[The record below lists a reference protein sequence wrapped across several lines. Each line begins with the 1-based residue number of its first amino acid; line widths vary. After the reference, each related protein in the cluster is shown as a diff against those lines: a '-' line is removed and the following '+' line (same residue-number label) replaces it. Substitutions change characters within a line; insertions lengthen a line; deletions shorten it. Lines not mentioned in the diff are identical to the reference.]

1 MKNTINILSA
11 IALLSVSCQKEP
23 VYSDYE
29 DSPIKSIENAS
40 IYTPVACSDGSIITV
55 TSEGDTTTYKF
66 VKIDKKAETTSTEF
80 TMSWNLETN
89 NRFNQNNGNSSNQEE
104 NKENNNNNNP
114 SPEETNSTKVDI
126 SSGKITKNVND
137 EFFIEYYSAN
147 SFGRTYFA
155 VIKFDKDCN
164 KIFQIDSI
172 VSMAGG
178 NMMDQKKTTNR
189 VPTNGTPLDNGGY
202 AMILQTPNQGMMQT
216 SSYNLTLRYINSNGE
231 WVSENE
237 LQFSE
242 TINILEVISVN
253 NNVFIYYENENSQ
266 YYLKIFDLNGNEIKS
281 SQIDYYP
288 LTCSRI
294 GDYAY
299 ISASSSSQSII
310 IKTDSEGNEIYR
322 NDESYIAESI
332 YLNVTELN
340 GNICFSGVNISGSS
354 SINSLNDLLSRL
366 SSLSGS
372 ILILTEDGELV
383 TNVTMDYDDGVACFA
398 TFKDSDS
405 GYNVYL
411 TKVTNQTVTN
421 LSTST
426 NTTVGSVVYVY
437 NVPNLENLQI
447 N

>member
-1 MKNTINILSA
+1 M
-11 IALLSVSCQKEP
+11 
-23 VYSDYE
+23 Y
-29 DSPIKSIENAS
+29 
-40 IYTPVACSDGSIITV
+40 
-55 TSEGDTTTYKF
+55 
-66 VKIDKKAETTSTEF
+66 
-80 TMSWNLETN
+80 
-89 NRFNQNNGNSSNQEE
+89 
-104 NKENNNNNNP
+104 
-114 SPEETNSTKVDI
+114 
-126 SSGKITKNVND
+126 KIT
-137 EFFIEYYSAN
+137 
-147 SFGRTYFA
+147 
-155 VIKFDKDCN
+155 
-164 KIFQIDSI
+164 
-172 VSMAGG
+172 
-178 NMMDQKKTTNR
+178 
-189 VPTNGTPLDNGGY
+189 
-202 AMILQTPNQGMMQT
+202 
-216 SSYNLTLRYINSNGE
+216 
-231 WVSENE
+231 
-237 LQFSE
+237 
-242 TINILEVISVN
+242 
-253 NNVFIYYENENSQ
+253 
-266 YYLKIFDLNGNEIKS
+266 
-281 SQIDYYP
+281 
-288 LTCSRI
+288 
-294 GDYAY
+294 
-299 ISASSSSQSII
+299 SSSSQSII

-426 NTTVGSVVYVY
+426 NTTVSSVVYVY